1 MAMNIPAPVQ
11 ILRGTKAEIAERTG
25 KMGELNWAEDANEL
39 YMHDGTTKGG
49 HLIGGGIYTAGGGI
63 KIDEDGVISVNA
75 MGDFAG
81 YNTRL
86 FDGKLFGIAEDTDED
101 IDSLATNINNMR
113 SYYRVGLHNAGTRP
127 FSDRFIM
134 IVLGLTQI
142 AVCNSAIATRYKETW
157 DAAWSDWVYYTFE
170 AGDGITNTDGVIAV
184 DGTVVRTTGDQT
196 IYGVKTF
203 HQDIQIKSETGQDT
217 SPQLDLVLH
226 DITRGIAP
234 TETRSCGIA
243 CYDKSIRPL
252 GGVNFHCAPDGAYKT
267 QLRVYNGTGAQQ
279 NVDLVYPASGNP
291 YLLGPHTRSTP
302 ASNELVT
309 VSYCQNNL
317 VYLRRSDIYVDGANG
332 SDSNHGVSADKP
344 VKTLQ
349 KAVDIRRTI
358 ATDMVVRINFKT
370 AGTYT
375 FDSSQWPDKMIF
387 VVHGFYGGVHVPCSM
402 RTSALWPV
410 SR

>member
-101 IDSLATNINNMR
+101 IDSLVTNINNMR

-142 AVCNSAIATRYKETW
+142 AV
-157 DAAWSDWVYYTFE
+157 
-170 AGDGITNTDGVIAV
+170 
-184 DGTVVRTTGDQT
+184 
-196 IYGVKTF
+196 
-203 HQDIQIKSETGQDT
+203 
-217 SPQLDLVLH
+217 
-226 DITRGIAP
+226 
-234 TETRSCGIA
+234 
-243 CYDKSIRPL
+243 
-252 GGVNFHCAPDGAYKT
+252 
-267 QLRVYNGTGAQQ
+267 
-279 NVDLVYPASGNP
+279 
-291 YLLGPHTRSTP
+291 
-302 ASNELVT
+302 
-309 VSYCQNNL
+309 
-317 VYLRRSDIYVDGANG
+317 
-332 SDSNHGVSADKP
+332 
-344 VKTLQ
+344 
-349 KAVDIRRTI
+349 
-358 ATDMVVRINFKT
+358 
-370 AGTYT
+370 
-375 FDSSQWPDKMIF
+375 
-387 VVHGFYGGVHVPCSM
+387 
-402 RTSALWPV
+402 
-410 SR
+410 